1 MRAKFRLDFTKMHN
15 AVIQNSPLLSIIT
28 PMFNAG
34 AGFESFIQS
43 LLAQTLTSLE
53 IIIVDDGSTDDSGKQ
68 ADNYAQRYPHIRVIH
83 QPNGGVSRARNAGLA
98 VARGKYV
105 TFPDADDTMK
115 PDMYQTLTDMAEAD
129 NLDVAQC
136 NAEWFFPADNAIQP
150 LIPLERLSG
159 TTVLSGPEWLNK
171 ALKTHRYKHVVWL
184 GIYRRELIEK
194 TKLAFEPGLHHQ
206 DIPWTT
212 ELMLNVQRVRYTDRQ
227 LYRYHTHDAS
237 ISNRKRTGQANVE
250 YQRHYLKIAR
260 MLEEIN
266 ARYRDK
272 VKIYPTFHYQVTH
285 EALSVCHS
293 IRREPDEAARQAMI
307 ADVFATGTHKRMLR
321 NARGI
326 KQWYHLL
333 LWLGRIYYWRR
344 K

>member
-1 MRAKFRLDFTKMHN
+1 MSIN
-15 AVIQNSPLLSIIT
+15 PPLLSVIT

-34 AGFESFIQS
+34 AMFETFIQS
-43 LLAQTLTSLE
+43 LLAQTLTSIE
-53 IIIVDDGSTDDSGKQ
+53 IIIVDDGSTDGSGER
-68 ADNYAQRYPHIRVIH
+68 ADDWAKKHPCITVIH
-83 QPNGGVSRARNAGLA
+83 QSNGGVSRARNTGLA
-98 VARGKYV
+98 IARGKYV

-115 PDMYQTLTDMAEAD
+115 PDMYLTLVNMAEAD
-129 NLDVAQC
+129 NLDAAQC
-136 NAEWFFPADNAIQP
+136 NAEWFSKADGCTKS
-150 LIPLERLSG
+150 LIPENRLTS
-159 TTVLSGPEWLNK
+159 TPVLNGPEWLNM
-171 ALKTHRYKHVVWL
+171 ALKTRRYKHVVWM
-184 GIYRRELIEK
+184 GIYRRALIEQA
-194 TKLAFEPGLHHQ
+194 KLLFEPGLHHQ

-212 ELMLNVQRVRYTDRQ
+212 EFMLNVKRVRYTDKP
-227 LYRYHTHDAS
+227 LYRYYVHDAS

-272 VKIYPTFHYQVTH
+272 VKIYPTFHYQITH